1 MHLAPN
7 LVYLTPCSAPVLARS
22 LVGYLRD
29 TCSKLA
35 TAPAIVTTT
44 LCIGITSTAMTGLL
58 VGARQLGWVQS
69 SELVTY
75 DQMMRLRPDQPPDPR
90 LLIVAI
96 TESDIYAQQRWPLAD
111 RTIAQALVR
120 LQQHQPRVIGL
131 DLYRDLPQE
140 PGQQALIKQL
150 QQPNVIAIMQMPD
163 DEDIGV
169 APPSSVP
176 ANRIG
181 FNDVFTDPDAVIRR
195 GLLFADPDED
205 TTLTSFSLRLALAY
219 LRPAKIVPRSGLS
232 NSDHLQLGAVE
243 FAPLASTSGA
253 YQTVDD
259 NGYQILLN
267 YRTRRSVARQVTL
280 SQVLNGQVDRRWIK
294 DKIVLIGAT
303 ARSLRDVHL
312 TPYSAAETE
321 TPKMAGVMIHA
332 QITSQILSAV
342 LDHQPLFWFWADWVE
357 MVWIATWTLLGGC
370 LAWFARNPL
379 LVGVYVVFA
388 IGGLLLTSYGLF
400 LQQGWIPV
408 ATPVIGLLLNAGVLV
423 AYRAQQ
429 AQRQQQMMMKLLGQ
443 NTSPEIANALWK
455 SRDRLLK
462 SGKLPGQR
470 LTATMLFTDI
480 KNFSTISESMPPENL
495 LEWMNEYLS
504 AITHEVRANQGI
516 INKFTGDGMLAV
528 FGVPMNRTTPIEISQ
543 DAQLAVNCALAMG
556 ECLQKLN
563 QDWQQRGLPVIQM
576 RVGIFTGPIVAGSL
590 GGKDRL
596 EYGVIGDSVNI
607 ASRLESYDKERQT
620 ELCRVLI
627 AKDTLVHLQG
637 RFEVEHWG
645 LMALKGKHHLVDVY
659 RVVGYATDKQNSA
672 GSLATGNISSIDSL
686 NQSTENSYGTSSQP
700 SVPGIDDSQE

>member
-1 MHLAPN
+1 MHFALNHVYFIPFFLP
-7 LVYLTPCSAPVLARS
+7 LVSARS
-22 LVGYLRD
+22 LVDSLRD
-29 TCSKLA
+29 TCSRLA
-35 TAPAIVTTT
+35 TVPTIVTTT
-44 LCIGITSTAMTGLL
+44 LCIGITSATITGLL
-58 VGARQLGWVQS
+58 IGTRQWGWGQQP
-69 SELVTY
+69 ELLAY

-96 TESDIYAQQRWPLAD
+96 TEADIQAQQRWPLAD
-111 RTIAQALVR
+111 RTIAQALKQ

-131 DLYRDLPQE
+131 DLYRDLPNE
-140 PGQQALIKQL
+140 PGHQALVQQL
-150 QQPNVIAIMQMPD
+150 QAPNVIAITQTSD

-169 APPSSVP
+169 APPPSVP

-195 GLLFADPDED
+195 GLLFVNPDEN
-205 TTLTSFSLRLALAY
+205 TTLFSFSLRLALTY
-219 LRPAKIVPRSGLS
+219 LRPAKILPRSGLT
-232 NSDHLQLGAVE
+232 NPDHLQLGSVE
-243 FAPLASTSGA
+243 FVPLESTSGA
-253 YQTVDD
+253 YQTVDAD
-259 NGYQILLN
+259 GYQILIN
-267 YRTRRSVARQVTL
+267 YRTRRNLARQVTL
-280 SQVLNGQVDRRWIK
+280 SQVLNGEVESEWIK

-332 QITSQILSAV
+332 QVTSQILTTV

-357 MVWIATWTLLGGC
+357 VLWIATWTLLGGC
-370 LAWFARNPL
+370 LAWFVRHPL
-379 LVGVYVVFA
+379 LVGVYVVVA
-388 IGGLLLTSYGLF
+388 IGGLLLTSYGMF

-408 ATPVIGLLLNAGVLV
+408 ATPAIGLLLSAGVLV

-495 LEWMNEYLS
+495 LEWLNEYLS

-528 FGVPMNRTTPIEISQ
+528 FGVPMNRSTPIEVSQ

-556 ECLQKLN
+556 ECLQTLN
-563 QDWQQRGLPVIQM
+563 QDWEQRGLPTIQM
-576 RVGIFTGPIVAGSL
+576 RVGIFTGAIVAGSL

-607 ASRLESYDKERQT
+607 ASRLESYDKDRQT
-620 ELCRVLI
+620 DVCRVLI
-627 AKDTLVHLQG
+627 AKDTLVHLQD

-645 LMALKGKHHLVDVY
+645 LMPLKGKHHLVDVY
-659 RVVGYATDKQNSA
+659 RVMGYATPKENYDPSI
-672 GSLATGNISSIDSL
+672 STGNILSIDPI
-686 NQSTENSYGTSSQP
+686 NQSTENNHGTNS
-700 SVPGIDDSQE
+700 

>member
-1 MHLAPN
+1 MAN
-7 LVYLTPCSAPVLARS
+7 
-22 LVGYLRD
+22 
-29 TCSKLA
+29 
-35 TAPAIVTTT
+35 APAIVTTI
-44 LCIGITSTAMTGLL
+44 LCIGITSTTITGIL
-58 VGARQLGWVQS
+58 VGARQLGWGQQP
-69 SELVTY
+69 ELLAY

-96 TESDIYAQQRWPLAD
+96 TEADIYAQQRWPLSD
-111 RTIAQALVR
+111 RTIAQVLDR
-120 LQQHQPRVIGL
+120 LQQYQPRVIGL
-131 DLYRDLPQE
+131 DVYRDLPQE
-140 PGQQALIKQL
+140 PGHQALSKQL
-150 QQPNVIAIMQMPD
+150 QQPNVIVITQMPD

-169 APPSSVP
+169 APPPGVP
-176 ANRIG
+176 AQRIG

-195 GLLFADPDED
+195 GLLFANPDET
-205 TTLTSFSLRLALAY
+205 TTLSSFSLRLALAY
-219 LRPAKIVPRSGLS
+219 LRPANIVSRSGLS
-232 NSDHLQLGAVE
+232 NPDHLQLGTVE
-243 FAPLASTSGA
+243 FTPLEPTSGA
-253 YQTVDD
+253 YQTVDAS
-259 NGYQILLN
+259 GYQILLN
-267 YRTRRSVARQVTL
+267 YRTRRNLARQVTL
-280 SQVLNGQVDRRWIK
+280 SQVLNGQVDRQWIK

-332 QITSQILSAV
+332 QMTSQILSTV

-357 MVWIATWTLLGGC
+357 VVWIATWTVLGGC
-370 LAWFARNPL
+370 LAWFTRHPL
-379 LVGVYVVFA
+379 LVGVYGVVA
-388 IGGLLLTSYGLF
+388 IGGLLLTSYSMF

-408 ATPVIGLLLNAGVLV
+408 ATPAIGLLMSAGVLV

-443 NTSPEIANALWK
+443 NTSPEIASALWK

-495 LEWMNEYLS
+495 LEWLNEYLS
-504 AITHEVRANQGI
+504 AITQQVRANQGI

-528 FGVPMNRTTPIEISQ
+528 FGVPMNRTTPIEVSQ

-563 QDWQQRGLPVIQM
+563 QDWEQRGLPTIQM

-620 ELCRVLI
+620 DLCRVLI
-627 AKDTLVHLQG
+627 AKDTLVHLQE

-645 LMALKGKHHLVDVY
+645 LMTLKGKHHLVDVY
-659 RVVGYATDKQNSA
+659 RVVGYATGREKSV
-672 GSLATGNISSIDSL
+672 GSLAMGNILPIDPI
-686 NQSTENSYGTSSQP
+686 NQSTENDPSTSS
-700 SVPGIDDSQE
+700 

>member
-1 MHLAPN
+1 MSARL
-7 LVYLTPCSAPVLARS
+7 LVDYLCKTYSRVTTASAA
-22 LVGYLRD
+22 
-29 TCSKLA
+29 
-35 TAPAIVTTT
+35 VTTT
-44 LCIGITSTAMTGLL
+44 LCIGITSVAVTGLL
-58 VGARQLGWVQS
+58 VGVRQLGWIQPP
-69 SELVTY
+69 ELLAY

-90 LLIVAI
+90 LLIVTI
-96 TESDIYAQQRWPLAD
+96 TEADIHAQQRWPFAD
-111 RTIAQALVR
+111 RTIAQALAQ
-120 LQQHQPRVIGL
+120 LQKHQPRVIGL
-131 DLYRDLPQE
+131 DLYRDLPHE
-140 PGQQALIKQL
+140 PGHQELLQQL

-169 APPSSVP
+169 APPPSMP
-176 ANRIG
+176 AHRIG

-195 GLLFADPDED
+195 GLLFANPDEQ
-205 TTLTSFSLRLALAY
+205 TTLFSFSLRLALAY
-219 LRPAKIVPRSGLS
+219 LRPAKILPRPGLS
-232 NSDHLQLGAVE
+232 NPDYLRLGAAE
-243 FAPLASTSGA
+243 FVPLEATSGA

-259 NGYQILLN
+259 DGYQILIN
-267 YRTRRSVARQVTL
+267 YRSRRNVARQVTL
-280 SQVLNGQVDRRWIK
+280 SQVLKGEVRSEWIK

-321 TPKMAGVMIHA
+321 TPKMAGVTIHA
-332 QITSQILSAV
+332 QITSQILSSV
-342 LDHQPLFWFWADWVE
+342 LDHQPLFWFWADGLEV
-357 MVWIATWTLLGGC
+357 VWIATWTLLGGC
-370 LAWFARNPL
+370 LAWFVRNPL
-379 LVGVYVVFA
+379 LVGLYVVVA
-388 IGGLLLTSYGLF
+388 IGGLLITSYALF

-408 ATPVIGLLLNAGVLV
+408 ATPAIGLLLSAGVLV

-495 LEWMNEYLS
+495 LEWLNEYLS

-528 FGVPMNRTTPIEISQ
+528 FGVPMNRSTPIEVSQ
-543 DAQLAVNCALAMG
+543 DAQLAVTCALAMG
-556 ECLQKLN
+556 ECLEKLN
-563 QDWQQRGLPVIQM
+563 QDWQQRGLPTIQM

-607 ASRLESYDKERQT
+607 ASRLESYDKERQSD
-620 ELCRVLI
+620 LCRVLI
-627 AKDTLVHLQG
+627 AKDTLVHLQD

-659 RVVGYATDKQNSA
+659 RVVGYATNKEKMIN
-672 GSLATGNISSIDSL
+672 
-686 NQSTENSYGTSSQP
+686 P
-700 SVPGIDDSQE
+700 C